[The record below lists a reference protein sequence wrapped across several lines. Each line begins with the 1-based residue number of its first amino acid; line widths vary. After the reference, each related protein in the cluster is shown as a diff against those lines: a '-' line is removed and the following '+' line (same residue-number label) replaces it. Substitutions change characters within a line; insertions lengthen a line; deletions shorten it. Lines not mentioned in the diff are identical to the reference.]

1 MKNIV
6 IIAEQSLQASVLAT
20 LDDLD
25 VQHFTIFEVL
35 GKGEHT
41 SPETAYSKNIRIES
55 IVSAHLMDEILER
68 FQREHFGNKAIII
81 FVQDVE
87 VVRHQ
92 KFL

>member
-6 IIAEQSLQASVLAT
+6 IIAELSLQASILAT
-20 LDDLD
+20 LEDLD
-25 VQHFTIFEVL
+25 VHHFTMFEVL

-41 SPETAYSKNIRIES
+41 SPETLYSKNIRIES
-55 IVSAHLMDEILER
+55 IVSAHLMDDILER
-68 FQREHFGNKAIII
+68 FQAEHFGNKAIIV
-81 FVQDVE
+81 FVQEAE